1 LISNGKPVERRRGER
16 KKERERKRD
25 GERERKGDG
34 ETERRRSED
43 LKITQKCQARDFY
56 Q

>member
-1 LISNGKPVERRRGER
+1 LISNGKPGERRRGER
-16 KKERERKRD
+16 KKERERKGE
-25 GERERKGDG
+25 GER
-34 ETERRRSED
+34 ED